1 MITAVEVLQ
10 QPFFR
15 FRIQGRGTLV
25 QDEHAA
31 GTQQGACDGDPLGLA
46 LAEAAAY
53 LATRRFQPLR
63 KVPDKLGH
71 GGVKGLAEVFFRSVG
86 RSQKEVGPD
95 GAAQKG
101 ISLRDVHEIAP

>member
-25 QDEHAA
+25 QDEYAA
-31 GTQQGACDGDPLGLA
+31 LTQQGACDGDPLGLA

-63 KVPDKLGH
+63 KVQARTSFGPAVRKLARPS
-71 GGVKGLAEVFFRSVG
+71 VSYASATVRS
-86 RSQKEVGPD
+86 SELSESP
-95 GAAQKG
+95 
-101 ISLRDVHEIAP
+101 